1 MMLRDHFGACCSI
14 PPHLKQRFLDL
25 KGKTSQ
31 GATDSKHYWVYSA
44 KKLGLVDSDCS
55 IWVTNIP
62 QADEGGGLPF
72 GTVESGDKKLTDHSS
87 RPVLLVAVE
96 DRILV
101 SDFLYTLMTHA
112 QLVNM
117 EESERTGNRKS
128 LPVGLPGIGCRHC
141 CQSNRK
147 GLCRL
152 FPARRR
158 TLSSKVNDL
167 YDHVRRC
174 TLCPREVKDHLSLLK
189 ELEAAKDG
197 RTAGEKELYDR
208 VWARMGHGEKTD
220 CH

>member
-1 MMLRDHFGACCSI
+1 M

-31 GATDSKHYWVYSA
+31 GATDSKYYWVYSA
-44 KKLGLVDSDCS
+44 KKLGLVDSDGS
-55 IWVTNIP
+55 IWVTNTP
-62 QADEGGGLPF
+62 QADEGGDLPF
-72 GTVESGDKKLTDHSS
+72 GTAESGEKKTIEHSS

-117 EESERTGNRKS
+117 EKSERTGNRKS
-128 LPVGLPGIGCRHC
+128 LPAGLPGIGCRHC
-141 CQSNRK
+141 CQSKRK

-158 TLSSKVNDL
+158 TLPSKVNDL

-174 TLCPREVKDHLSLLK
+174 TLCPREVKDHLFLLK
-189 ELEAAKDG
+189 ELESAKDG

-208 VWARMGHGEKTD
+208 VWARMGHEDTD